1 MNAHASVHEPIHTT
15 VDRPLFTRPFRWLLF
30 VAGVGVAVT
39 IWRFLFGLGAVTNL
53 SNGYP
58 WGVWIAFDVVV
69 GTALG
74 GGGYAVALLVF
85 ILNKGEYHPLVR
97 PAVLTSLLGY
107 GLAVLAVT
115 VDLGRYWDLWKIPIF
130 FWQWSHSPQ
139 LEVAICVMLYN
150 FVLLAELS
158 PALWE
163 KLEKSPKPRV
173 AAFATKAQRFIHKGG
188 VWIIALGILLPTM
201 HQSSLGTMMLLAGP
215 RLHALWFTPWLPFL
229 FILSCLIMGYGIV
242 VCEASFA
249 ARTFGR
255 PRETEMLGR
264 LANVAKWV
272 ALFFV
277 AFRLGDVALSGE
289 LGLLA
294 SPLGAVF
301 VAELAMHLAAAAI
314 LMSGVRR
321 ADPVWQVRA
330 GILLIL
336 AGTGF
341 RLNTYLVAF
350 NPGEHYRYFPAVPE
364 LLITVGFVAAEL
376 VIYLWAI
383 KTFPILGGRT
393 AAATRR

>member
-1 MNAHASVHEPIHTT
+1 M
-15 VDRPLFTRPFRWLLF
+15 
-30 VAGVGVAVT
+30 
-39 IWRFLFGLGAVTNL
+39 TNL

-58 WGVWIAFDVVV
+58 WGIWIAFDVVV

-74 GGGYAVALLVF
+74 CGGYAVALLVF

-150 FVLLAELS
+150 FVLLAELCRPCGRS
-158 PALWE
+158 
-163 KLEKSPKPRV
+163 SRRV
-173 AAFATKAQRFIHKGG
+173 PSRASRRSRPGPLRFIHKGG

-229 FILSCLIMGYGIV
+229 FILSCLILGYGIV

-249 ARTFGR
+249 AKTFGR

-277 AFRLGDVALSGE
+277 AFRIGDVALSGE

-301 VAELAMHLAAAAI
+301 VAELAMHLAAAAV
-314 LMSGVRR
+314 LMSATRR

-336 AGTGF
+336 AGTGIPAQHLSR
-341 RLNTYLVAF
+341 RLQ
-350 NPGEHYRYFPAVPE
+350 PG
-364 LLITVGFVAAEL
+364 
-376 VIYLWAI
+376 
-383 KTFPILGGRT
+383 
-393 AAATRR
+393 